1 MDIIWIRDKLKHFSV
16 MLKNNE
22 PAFITLEMIDEYVE
36 NQNVQINTL
45 QSDLDEAQKAL
56 EDVMDVNDKLRAGLL
71 GMAKMILSDDI
82 TEIEISNMELKAEKI
97 IKELENEYN
106 DKKNSKYT

>member
-1 MDIIWIRDKLKHFSV
+1 MDITWIRDKLKHFSV
-16 MLKNNE
+16 MLKHNE
-22 PAFITLEMIDEYVE
+22 PAFITLEMIDEYVQ

-56 EDVMDVNDKLRAGLL
+56 EDVMNVNDKLRADLS

-82 TEIEISNMELKAEKI
+82 TVIEMSKMELKEEKI
-97 IKELENEYN
+97 IKEL
-106 DKKNSKYT
+106 D

>member
-1 MDIIWIRDKLKHFSV
+1 MDITWIRDKLKHFSV
-16 MLKNNE
+16 MLKYNE

-56 EDVMDVNDKLRAGLL
+56 ESVMDVNNKLRADLL
-71 GMAKMILSDDI
+71 EMAKMILSDDI
-82 TEIEISNMELKAEKI
+82 TEIEISKMELKAEKI
-97 IKELENEYN
+97 IKELENEN
-106 DKKNSKYT
+106 NIPD